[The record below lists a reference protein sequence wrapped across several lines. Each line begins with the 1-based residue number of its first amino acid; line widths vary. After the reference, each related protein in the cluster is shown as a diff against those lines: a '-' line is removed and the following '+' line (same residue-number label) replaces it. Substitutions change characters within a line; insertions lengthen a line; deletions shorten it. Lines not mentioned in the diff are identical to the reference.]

1 MKRKKQPEGEIQ
13 DQIRWGLQKHLGS
26 GFRAYRNNTGAAWRG
41 KSHRTKLGNLV
52 IEDPNLIQYGLKK
65 GSSDLICIY
74 RIEITPEMVGKK
86 IGIFTAIEIKTEKG
100 VVSKEQKDF
109 INTITK
115 LGGIAGTARSVE
127 DAVGLIND
135 YLADLK
141 KMKI

>member
-1 MKRKKQPEGEIQ
+1 MNKETNLQN
-13 DQIRWGLQKHLGS
+13 QIRVGIQEQIGS
-26 GFRAYRNNTGAAWRG
+26 NIRTYRNNTGEAWQG
-41 KSHRTKLGNLV
+41 KSSRTSLGHVV
-52 IEDPNLIQYGLKK
+52 IEDPQRVKYGLKK
-65 GSSDLICIY
+65 GSSDLIGIY
-74 RIEITPEMVGKK
+74 QIEITPEMVGKK

-135 YLADLK
+135 YLK
-141 KMKI
+141 KITQ

>member
-1 MKRKKQPEGEIQ
+1 MNKETNLQN
-13 DQIRWGLQKHLGS
+13 QIRVGIQEQIGS
-26 GFRAYRNNTGAAWRG
+26 NIRTYRNNTGEAWQG
-41 KSHRTKLGNLV
+41 KSSRTSLGHVV
-52 IEDPNLIQYGLKK
+52 IENPQRVKYGLKK
-65 GSSDLICIY
+65 GSSDLIGIY
-74 RIEITPEMVGKK
+74 QIEITPEMVGKK

-135 YLADLK
+135 YLK
-141 KMKI
+141 KITQ

>member
-1 MKRKKQPEGEIQ
+1 MNKETNLQNKIRVGIQ
-13 DQIRWGLQKHLGS
+13 EQIGS
-26 GFRAYRNNTGAAWRG
+26 NIRTYRNNTGEAWQG
-41 KSHRTKLGNLV
+41 KSSRTSLGHVV
-52 IEDPNLIQYGLKK
+52 IEKPQRVKYGLKK
-65 GSSDLICIY
+65 GSSDLIGIY
-74 RIEITPEMVGKK
+74 QIEITPEMVGKK

-141 KMKI
+141 KLIR

>member
-1 MKRKKQPEGEIQ
+1 MANKETNLQNKIRVGIQ
-13 DQIRWGLQKHLGS
+13 DQIGS
-26 GFRAYRNNTGAAWRG
+26 NIRTYRNNTGEAWQG
-41 KSHRTKLGNLV
+41 KSYRTKLGHVV
-52 IEDPNLIQYGLKK
+52 IENPQRVKYGLKK
-65 GSSDLICIY
+65 GSSDLIGIY
-74 RIEITPEMVGKK
+74 QIEITPEMVGKK

-141 KMKI
+141 KLVE

>member
-1 MKRKKQPEGEIQ
+1 MANKETNLQN
-13 DQIRWGLQKHLGS
+13 QIRVGIQEQIGS
-26 GFRAYRNNTGAAWRG
+26 NIRTYRNNTGEAWQG
-41 KSHRTKLGNLV
+41 KSSRTSLGHVV
-52 IEDPNLIQYGLKK
+52 IENPQRVKYGLKK
-65 GSSDLICIY
+65 GSSDLIGIY
-74 RIEITPEMVGKK
+74 QIEITPEMVGKK

-127 DAVGLIND
+127 DAIGLIND

-141 KMKI
+141 NMKI

>member
-1 MKRKKQPEGEIQ
+1 MNKETNLQNKIRVGIQ
-13 DQIRWGLQKHLGS
+13 DQIGS
-26 GFRAYRNNTGAAWRG
+26 NIRTYRNNTGEAWQG
-41 KSHRTKLGNLV
+41 KSSRTSLGHVV
-52 IEDPNLIQYGLKK
+52 IENPQRVKYGLKK
-65 GSSDLICIY
+65 GSSDLIGIY
-74 RIEITPEMVGKK
+74 QIEITPEMVGKK

-115 LGGIAGTARSVE
+115 LGGIAGTARSVQ

-141 KMKI
+141 NMKI